1 MTSTFH
7 HIALIGKYHTPA
19 AGVPSDAASEALQR
33 IAGYVRSLGCEVILD
48 TQSAIYAGLPDY
60 PSMDVDGLGRHCDL
74 GLVVGGDGTMLG
86 VCRHLARYGTPLVGI
101 NQGRLGLSPI
111 SPWMNSKPPSRPYC
125 RASTRK
131 TNAP

>member
-48 TQSAIYAGLPDY
+48 TQSAIYAGLPKEERVRRARALLAR
-60 PSMDVDGLGRHCDL
+60 MFAQQRMVKLAAVGQA
-74 GLVVGGDGTMLG
+74 LVEGVGFDARLG
-86 VCRHLARYGTPLVGI
+86 VGVAGKAPD
-101 NQGRLGLSPI
+101 
-111 SPWMNSKPPSRPYC
+111 
-125 RASTRK
+125 RA
-131 TNAP
+131 ACIAHA

>member
-33 IAGYVRSLGCEVILD
+33 IAGYVRSMGCEVILD

-74 GLVVGGDGTMLG
+74 AWWWAATAPCWACAAIWRAM
-86 VCRHLARYGTPLVGI
+86 AR
-101 NQGRLGLSPI
+101 RWS
-111 SPWMNSKPPSRPYC
+111 
-125 RASTRK
+125 ASTRG
-131 TNAP
+131 AWVCHRYRPG